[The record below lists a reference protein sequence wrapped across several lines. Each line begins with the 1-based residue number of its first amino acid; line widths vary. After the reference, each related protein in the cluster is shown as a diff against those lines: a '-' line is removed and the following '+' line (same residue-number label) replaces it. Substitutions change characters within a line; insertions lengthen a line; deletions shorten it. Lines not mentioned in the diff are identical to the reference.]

1 MKTYIVNKCVDYLTV
16 TSHEPRSHFS
26 KKQFQLVKPVNPA
39 YDMAEM
45 HVSGMLH
52 MWHSRKPKLGHHYV
66 MSGKPLQWI
75 RDHIMT
81 DTELVAD
88 MMQFGVISRIDIA
101 VTSMPDDGSEHEL
114 QPHKIME
121 LCRDGLLVSKLKPA
135 KEIAENGNTET
146 KYIGNPQ
153 KRRRLFR
160 AYDKGIQLD
169 LDEYKKREIRY
180 ELETGMN
187 AHVVGKMVASSQDI
201 GAIIRR
207 YVDFPHNEV
216 WISIMGAAS
225 SELKHTDTGER
236 DINAHEREALERQAK
251 WLWLN
256 ESIAPMIARL
266 INANRDIDD
275 ITLYENEFLHN
286 FMHEIYSKVDRK

>member
-1 MKTYIVNKCVDYLTV
+1 MKEYIVNKCVDYLTC
-16 TSHEPRSHFS
+16 TSHAPQTHFS
-26 KKQFQLVKPVNPA
+26 KKQFQLIKPINNA

-45 HVSGMLH
+45 HISGMLH

-66 MSGKPLQWI
+66 LSGKPLQWI
-75 RDHIMT
+75 RDHLMT
-81 DTELVAD
+81 DAELVAD
-88 MMQFGVISRIDIA
+88 MIKLGDISRIDVA
-101 VTSMPDDGSEHEL
+101 VTSMPVDGSEHEL
-114 QPHKIME
+114 QPHRIME
-121 LCRDGLLVSKLKPA
+121 MCRDGLLVSRLKPA

-146 KYIGNPQ
+146 KYIGNPK

-187 AHVVGKMVASSQDI
+187 ANVVAKMVVSGQDI

-207 YVDFPHNEV
+207 YVDFPSCQTWV
-216 WISIMGAAS
+216 QIMGEANS
-225 SELKHTDTGER
+225 VLKHDTGE
-236 DINAHEREALERQAK
+236 IPLNAHELEALQRQAK

-256 ESIAPMIARL
+256 ESIAPMIAKL
-266 INANRDIDD
+266 INANRDVDG
-275 ITLYENEFLHN
+275 ITLYENEFMSN
-286 FMHEIYSKVDRK
+286 FMHEINSRIDRK

>member
-1 MKTYIVNKCVDYLTV
+1 MKTYLVNKCVDYLTS
-16 TSHEPRSHFS
+16 TSHEPQKHFS
-26 KKQFQLVKPVNPA
+26 QKHYQLVKPINNA

-45 HVSGMLH
+45 HISGMLH

-66 MSGKPLQWI
+66 LSGKPLEWV
-75 RDHIMT
+75 RTHMMT
-81 DTELVAD
+81 DVELISD
-88 MMQFGVISRIDIA
+88 MMQHGDISRIDVA

-114 QPHKIME
+114 QPHNIME
-121 LCRDGLLVSKLKPA
+121 LCRDGLLVSRLKPA

-146 KYIGNPQ
+146 KYIGNPK

-187 AHVVGKMVASSQDI
+187 ANVVARMVTSEQDI

-207 YVDFPHNEV
+207 YVDFPSSDV
-216 WISIMGAAS
+216 WISIMGEANS
-225 SELKHTDTGER
+225 ILKHETGER
-236 DINAHEREALERQAK
+236 PIDAHEHERLERQAK

-256 ESIAPMIARL
+256 ESIAPMISKL
-266 INANRDIDD
+266 INANKDIDD
-275 ITLYENEFLHN
+275 ITLYENEYLHN
-286 FMHEIYSKVDRK
+286 FMHEIYSRVDRK